1 MGERERILLSG
12 LRRALLL
19 AASVIESYLKE
30 PARTAR

>member
-19 AASVIESYLKE
+19 AVTVIDTYLKE
-30 PARTAR
+30 PVRSGR